1 MCIAV
6 DAHAAM
12 AADTRALG
20 IGDARI
26 HAAPRGLAFTRRF
39 HRLLRRQIPGMIEV
53 EIGYVARQLFRIGE
67 ARAIV
72 FGGVARDVAGLLD
85 GFGDGAR
92 RKVRGAGRALALA
105 EVHRDPHAAIALVF
119 DRLDFPEANRGRQ
132 SFLQA
137 DIGFGLGSTQLAR
150 QLQRFGNDV
159 LELGDSGTVYFLH
172 GRIVRCTA
180 KTKTENIGVP
190 ARACASVRLLRP
202 RIWAPA

>member
-1 MCIAV
+1 MCVAV
-6 DAHAAM
+6 DAHTAM

-26 HAAPRGLAFTRRF
+26 DRTACGLAFPRGF
-39 HRLLRRQIPGMIEV
+39 HRLLRRQVPGMIEV
-53 EIGYVARQLFRIGE
+53 EIGNVARQLFGIGE

-92 RKVRGAGRALALA
+92 REVCGACRALALA
-105 EVHRDPHAAIALVF
+105 EIHRDPHAAIALVF

-132 SFLQA
+132 AFLQT
-137 DIGFGLGSTQLAR
+137 DIGFGLGGAQLAR
-150 QLQRFGNDV
+150 QLQRFRNDV

-202 RIWAPA
+202 RILAPG